1 MAPSEAQE
9 PDDPPS
15 SQVVRSHHP
24 LSELLAIESLSV
36 SYGGGVP
43 VVDDVSFE
51 VPEGRVVG
59 LIGPNGAGK
68 TTVIDSLTGY
78 HRPASGR
85 VLFAGDDVTGM
96 RPHHLARRG
105 IARTFQSV
113 ELFDDLTVDENLHVA
128 SERVG
133 LASAMGDVFLPRR
146 VFAERRRRTSETVAW
161 ARAVC
166 QLDEVGGRRPRELS
180 TGQRKLVGVAR
191 ALASRPRLVLLDEP
205 AAGLDTDESLE
216 LGERLRALPA
226 RGITV
231 LLIDHDMGLV
241 LGSCDHV
248 LVLDYGRLIAEGS
261 PSQIRDDPKVIEA
274 YLGSQEAAH
283 A

>member
-1 MAPSEAQE
+1 MTPSEAQE
-9 PDDPPS
+9 PDDHPS
-15 SQVVRSHHP
+15 SQVVRSHLP

-43 VVDDVSFE
+43 VVDEVSFE

-68 TTVIDSLTGY
+68 TTVIDALTGY
-78 HRPASGR
+78 HRPAGGR
-85 VLFAGDDVTGM
+85 VLFAGDEVTGM
-96 RPHHLARRG
+96 RPHQLARRG
-105 IARTFQSV
+105 ISRTFQSV

-261 PSQIRDDPKVIEA
+261 PAQIRDDPKVIEA